1 MLIDDRDPT
10 GCTLPPAPLTFACE
24 ANSRTM
30 SPPTSENTPH
40 LGAGSRYGPTP
51 AAATARPTGPGRPP
65 HHRAQEHQWP
75 PTPDP
80 GDRPHAHLPPSP
92 TAPLDLAGSSTSA
105 LATLPEV
112 LTAREAAAILRVG
125 RNQLYQ
131 AVARGE
137 LGAVRIGRSIRI
149 PKHALLDLLA
159 TASPPPA
166 SGDD

>member
-1 MLIDDRDPT
+1 
-10 GCTLPPAPLTFACE
+10 
-24 ANSRTM
+24 M

-51 AAATARPTGPGRPP
+51 ADDRREGRPTPALAR
-65 HHRAQEHQWP
+65 RAQEQQWP
-75 PTPDP
+75 STPDP
-80 GDRPHAHLPPSP
+80 GDRPGGQPPTVP
-92 TAPLDLAGSSTSA
+92 TAPSDLARSPASA

-112 LTAREAAAILRVG
+112 LTAREAATILRVG

-137 LGAVRIGRSIRI
+137 LCAVRIGRSIRI
-149 PKHALLDLLA
+149 PKHALLNLLA

-166 SGDD
+166 NGDD

>member
-1 MLIDDRDPT
+1 
-10 GCTLPPAPLTFACE
+10 
-24 ANSRTM
+24 M
-30 SPPTSENTPH
+30 SPPTRENTPH
-40 LGAGSRYGPTP
+40 QGAGSRYGPTP
-51 AAATARPTGPGRPP
+51 AAPDGRANRPPGATAP
-65 HHRAQEHQWP
+65 HAQERQWP

-80 GDRPHAHLPPSP
+80 GDRPPPARPSSP

-131 AVARGE
+131 AVARGQ

-149 PKHALLDLLA
+149 PKQALLDLLA
-159 TASPPPA
+159 SGSPPTA
-166 SGDD
+166 SGDE

>member
-1 MLIDDRDPT
+1 MI
-10 GCTLPPAPLTFACE
+10 
-24 ANSRTM
+24 
-30 SPPTSENTPH
+30 PPTSENTPY

-51 AAATARPTGPGRPP
+51 AAADGPADRPRPATAPP
-65 HHRAQEHQWP
+65 AQEHQWP

-80 GDRPHAHLPPSP
+80 GDRPSHPPPSP
-92 TAPLDLAGSSTSA
+92 TGPLDLAGSSTSA

-149 PKHALLDLLA
+149 PKQALLDLLA
-159 TASPPPA
+159 SANPPIA
-166 SGDD
+166 NGDE

>member
-1 MLIDDRDPT
+1 
-10 GCTLPPAPLTFACE
+10 
-24 ANSRTM
+24 M
-30 SPPTSENTPH
+30 SPPTRENTPH

-51 AAATARPTGPGRPP
+51 AADGRADRPPPATAP
-65 HHRAQEHQWP
+65 RAREQPWP
-75 PTPDP
+75 PTPKP
-80 GDRPHAHLPPSP
+80 GHRSNSQPTSSP
-92 TAPLDLAGSSTSA
+92 IAPIDLAGPSTSGV
-105 LATLPEV
+105 ATLPEV

-137 LGAVRIGRSIRI
+137 VGAVRIGRSIRI
-149 PKHALLDLLA
+149 PKQALLDLLA

>member
-1 MLIDDRDPT
+1 
-10 GCTLPPAPLTFACE
+10 
-24 ANSRTM
+24 M

-51 AAATARPTGPGRPP
+51 ADGGTDRPPPATAPP
-65 HHRAQEHQWP
+65 AQEQQWP
-75 PTPDP
+75 SPPDR
-80 GDRPHAHLPPSP
+80 GERPSPAPPSSP

-105 LATLPEV
+105 LAMLPEV

-131 AVARGE
+131 AVGRGE
-137 LGAVRIGRSIRI
+137 LGSVRIGRSIRI

-159 TASPPPA
+159 AASPPPT

>member
-1 MLIDDRDPT
+1 MV
-10 GCTLPPAPLTFACE
+10 PPP
-24 ANSRTM
+24 
-30 SPPTSENTPH
+30 PPT
-40 LGAGSRYGPTP
+40 AGQTGRR
-51 AAATARPTGPGRPP
+51 RPQHHPP
-65 HHRAQEHQWP
+65 RSSQWP

-80 GDRPHAHLPPSP
+80 GDRPPPTHP
-92 TAPLDLAGSSTSA
+92 PPPRRPLDLAGSSTSA

-159 TASPPPA
+159 AASPPPA

>member
-1 MLIDDRDPT
+1 MI
-10 GCTLPPAPLTFACE
+10 
-24 ANSRTM
+24 
-30 SPPTSENTPH
+30 PPTSENTPF

-51 AAATARPTGPGRPP
+51 AADDGPADRPLPATAPP
-65 HHRAQEHQWP
+65 AQEHQWP
-75 PTPDP
+75 PTTPDP
-80 GDRPHAHLPPSP
+80 GDRPSHPPPSP
-92 TAPLDLAGSSTSA
+92 TGPLDLADSSTSA

-149 PKHALLDLLA
+149 PKRALLDLL
-159 TASPPPA
+159 TAANPPIA
-166 SGDD
+166 NGDE